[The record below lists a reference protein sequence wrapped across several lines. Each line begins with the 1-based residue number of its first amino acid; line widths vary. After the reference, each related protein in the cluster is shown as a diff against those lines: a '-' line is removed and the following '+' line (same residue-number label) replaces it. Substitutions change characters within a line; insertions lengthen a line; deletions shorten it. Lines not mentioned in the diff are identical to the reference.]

1 MSSQEP
7 LIALLTEI
15 RDLQREHL
23 ELYRKQSEQAEARV
37 QLALAKQEQ
46 ALAGQGRALEFIE
59 RFRKRGRLLG
69 ICIAVIVIALVVLRL
84 LPH

>member
-37 QLALAKQEQ
+37 QQALAKQEQ

-59 RFRKRGRLLG
+59 RFRKRGRLLA

>member
-23 ELYRKQSEQAEARV
+23 ELYRKQSEQAEARM
-37 QLALAKQEQ
+37 QQALARQEQ
-46 ALAGQGRALEFIE
+46 ALAGQGKALAFIE
-59 RFRKRGRLLG
+59 RFRKRGRLLAF
-69 ICIAVIVIALVVLRL
+69 CIAAIVIGLVLLRL